1 MNETIINKIAFA
13 LLMQGIDE
21 NECKETARGIVQ
33 EIEKQYSIVSKK
45 KIAELLAD
53 IDTLCG
59 YIANV
64 TGRDFEEC
72 AVYEVCKKYE

>member
-1 MNETIINKIAFA
+1 MKNK
-13 LLMQGIDE
+13 L
-21 NECKETARGIVQ
+21 
-33 EIEKQYSIVSKK
+33 EKLKRK
-45 KIAELLAD
+45 NAELLAD